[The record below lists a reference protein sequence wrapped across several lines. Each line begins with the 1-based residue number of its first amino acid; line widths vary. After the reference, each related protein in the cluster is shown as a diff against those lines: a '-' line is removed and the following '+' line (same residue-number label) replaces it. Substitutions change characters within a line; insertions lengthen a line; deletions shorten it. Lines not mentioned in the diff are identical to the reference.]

1 MDRKSD
7 GKKETPRTSRRSPE
21 PLSAGDVVCPKCK
34 GTGWLTGKNE
44 WEIYCDKCYGAG
56 KLDWVERIMGKP
68 APKPRTLQGN
78 WSMEMEKDMICLYDL
93 NLHQEVSDAM
103 AKELAKE
110 IDEEIMENIIE
121 FSVTKSKLG

>member
-1 MDRKSD
+1 
-7 GKKETPRTSRRSPE
+7 
-21 PLSAGDVVCPKCK
+21 
-34 GTGWLTGKNE
+34 
-44 WEIYCDKCYGAG
+44 
-56 KLDWVERIMGKP
+56 
-68 APKPRTLQGN
+68 
-78 WSMEMEKDMICLYDL
+78 MEMEKDMICLYDL